1 MGPGNDRTVIENRHA
16 RMMDADGY
24 WREARA
30 VWYFAEDT
38 PCIAGSI
45 LELLPVKQRGD
56 PSGLVIQTKEG
67 DVWTVVAHE
76 ARLLFELKKAK
87 PVPGDRIRITYTGL
101 APKAAPG
108 MNRAKL
114 FTVELRRQG
123 SQSQQ
128 RPDVETSGEVAASE
142 NVVGTGD
149 KSSG

>member
-1 MGPGNDRTVIENRHA
+1 MIENRHA

-38 PCIAGSI
+38 PRIAGAI
-45 LELLPVKQRGD
+45 LDLLPVQKQGD
-56 PSGLVIQTKEG
+56 PYGLIIQTREG
-67 DVWTVVAHE
+67 DVWTVVAYE

-87 PVPGDRIRITYTGL
+87 PVPGDRIQITYTGL
-101 APKAAPG
+101 APKAASG

-128 RPDVETSGEVAASE
+128 RPDVETSGEVTASE
-142 NVVGTGD
+142 NVVETGD
-149 KSSG
+149 KS